1 MTEIFRATTGT
12 PCLRSPGYWKVKNE
26 ERNGYLGI
34 VRYNRQDEIIPF
46 FTQGDANLLANSP
59 EMHDMLWQC
68 LAYFSDSAIF
78 SDDDKPVFRNAIAD
92 LLARIEVNAPKG
104 IPQDLVSEIEKIA
117 EEKEMR

>member
-1 MTEIFRATTGT
+1 MLKRT
-12 PCLRSPGYWKVKNE
+12 PGYWKYGISSADGLACWVILDSEGKQMPSA
-26 ERNGYLGI
+26 RPLGD
-34 VRYNRQDEIIPF
+34 VRLY
-46 FTQGDANLLANSP
+46 ANAP

-78 SDDDKPVFRNAIAD
+78 SDDDKPVFRNAITD

-117 EEKEMR
+117 EEKEMQR